1 MTLRLS
7 YCVCESH
14 MSEEQSAL
22 SSAPP
27 PPGRW
32 WEVWWG
38 GGGRRAFHSLTGC
51 LGGLPGRL
59 GEKGND
65 AVPRRSLQKLHRGKC
80 AGQLRGLSGSRPWS
94 YRLAARGSGIPP
106 DFAAWEQHLWDT
118 FCGFRC
124 LVYRHLLSKGR
135 GLFTPA
141 PLHLP
146 TFLDSS
152 LLLPC
157 LPTQLLSWS
166 SAPMPAPHPTNGAL
180 DLPCFLLA
188 PPPLSLP

>member
-1 MTLRLS
+1 MGWGW
-7 YCVCESH
+7 E
-14 MSEEQSAL
+14 AGI
-22 SSAPP
+22 PP
-27 PPGRW
+27 PHRMLRGSPRQT
-32 WEVWWG
+32 G
-38 GGGRRAFHSLTGC
+38 GERKWCGSSGVPAEAAQGKVRRAAGFG
-51 LGGLPGRL
+51 
-59 GEKGND
+59 
-65 AVPRRSLQKLHRGKC
+65 PRP
-80 AGQLRGLSGSRPWS
+80 APRGLSGSWPWS
-94 YRLAARGSGIPP
+94 CCLAAPGSGIPP

-135 GLFTPA
+135 GLFTPV

-166 SAPMPAPHPTNGAL
+166 SVPMPAPYPTNGAL
-180 DLPCFLLA
+180 DLPCFPLR
-188 PPPLSLP
+188 PTPLSLL